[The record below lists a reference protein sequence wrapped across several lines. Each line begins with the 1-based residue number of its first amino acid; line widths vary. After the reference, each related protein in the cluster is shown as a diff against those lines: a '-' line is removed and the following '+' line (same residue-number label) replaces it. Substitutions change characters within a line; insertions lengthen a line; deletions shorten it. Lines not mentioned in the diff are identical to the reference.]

1 MEYIQLGNSGLKVS
15 RVCLGTMNMGSKQWK
30 RWIFDE
36 AECEPIVRHALD
48 TGINLGHPVLVCL
61 Y

>member
-1 MEYIQLGNSGLKVS
+1 
-15 RVCLGTMNMGSKQWK
+15 MNMGSKQWK

-48 TGINLGHPVLVCL
+48 TGINFIDLADFYSAGVTEGLVCNTERAL
-61 Y
+61 L